1 MIVSHHTACTRTSAA
16 TNQHLDPRTYQR
28 QNNGLVLAHKCAS
41 TKVPADH
48 TCVYSALVNSRTLPQ
63 TPILAVIQAKGS
75 NKSAHGGAAYRVLLC
90 KRRPEGR
97 SDTNRSVFEQA
108 NLWAPQANSRSP
120 AQGLRRPCAARDL
133 ELCSGVH
140 STRSLDPVQAG
151 PQCATLSRPGC
162 SLASQ
167 PQHRRP
173 AARRRRALRHPLI
186 ARSARGGPTK
196 LVCKHQGTRW
206 GPNEWRRNWC
216 AQRTRWVATPPK
228 DVGRANRQICG
239 YTTPLWLS
247 HPISNPPFGRAR
259 RTNEQPTSVPPLGVQ
274 LPN

>member
-63 TPILAVIQAKGS
+63 TPILAVIQAKGY
-75 NKSAHGGAAYRVLLC
+75 NKSAHGGAAYRVLVC

-173 AARRRRALRHPLI
+173 AARRRPPPTNSAQRTGGVPPNWCASTRAPDGARMNGEETG
-186 ARSARGGPTK
+186 ARSAP
-196 LVCKHQGTRW
+196 
-206 GPNEWRRNWC
+206 
-216 AQRTRWVATPPK
+216 
-228 DVGRANRQICG
+228 VGLRLR
-239 YTTPLWLS
+239 
-247 HPISNPPFGRAR
+247 R
-259 RTNEQPTSVPPLGVQ
+259 RT
-274 LPN
+274 